1 MALWLLMSGLYE
13 TLLIGFGVASVALTV
28 FVIRRMDRVDGDGLE
43 IGLNPIAFLKYFL
56 WLLVEIAKA
65 NWAVTKLILA
75 PTLATRQ
82 HLFRVPY
89 TQRTD
94 LGQTVF
100 ANSITL
106 TPGTIS
112 VETEQGQ
119 FLVHAINYS
128 DEDVTAIADM
138 DARVTATESKSGLV
152 TVTFRSLNS
161 FMRPFVRMPR
171 GFCHPAMNGGDADC
185 RTH

>member
-1 MALWLLMSGLYE
+1 MRFLGTSVTLMALWLLMSGLYE

-75 PTLATRQ
+75 PKLATRQ
-82 HLFRVPY
+82 HLFRVPH

-94 LGQTVF
+94 LGQTIF

-112 VETEQGQ
+112 VETEEGH
-119 FLVHAINYS
+119 FLVHALNYS
-128 DEDVTAIADM
+128 DDDIDAIADM
-138 DARVTATESKSGLV
+138 DARVTATEAKRAG
-152 TVTFRSLNS
+152 
-161 FMRPFVRMPR
+161 
-171 GFCHPAMNGGDADC
+171 A
-185 RTH
+185 

>member
-13 TLLIGFGVASVALTV
+13 PLIIGFGVASVALTI
-28 FVIRRMDRVDGDGLE
+28 FVIRRMDKLDGDGVDT
-43 IGLNPIAFLKYFL
+43 GLNPLAFARYFL

-94 LGQTVF
+94 LGQTIF

-112 VETEQGQ
+112 VETEDGQ
-119 FLVHAINYS
+119 FLVHALNYS
-128 DEDVTAIADM
+128 NDDLGAIADM
-138 DARVTATESKSGLV
+138 DARVSATESKRAG
-152 TVTFRSLNS
+152 
-161 FMRPFVRMPR
+161 
-171 GFCHPAMNGGDADC
+171 A
-185 RTH
+185 